1 MEGEFTNPF
10 LKDSTLENMTGES
23 FISLFIPKAVGLV
36 FVFGVLVFFF
46 ILLWGAISWILSGG
60 DKQALEAAKSKIT
73 HAIVGFVLLLA
84 TFAIIKLIQAFFGIS
99 ILSIDIGPLIIR

>member
-1 MEGEFTNPF
+1 MEGEYTNPF

-73 HAIVGFVLLLA
+73 HAIVLLLA